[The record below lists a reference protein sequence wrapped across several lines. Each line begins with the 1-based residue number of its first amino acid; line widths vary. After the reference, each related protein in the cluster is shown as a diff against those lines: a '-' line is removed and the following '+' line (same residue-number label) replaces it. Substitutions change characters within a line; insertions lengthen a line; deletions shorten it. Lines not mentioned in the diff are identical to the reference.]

1 MAVSARLLGKLKVCG
16 SSACLTLP
24 YSKLLQL
31 TGFPSLPPASPSY
44 INLPFLHVHH
54 LDISLVSWLSL
65 FSSSLTDFCWP
76 SSQDPSR
83 GLRLH
88 SFSYLQQKPPQQDT
102 GVVLSHFHSHRM
114 SPAAQARLPAKF
126 LPQFPQCQTAGL
138 ATMPRKWFAI
148 FNIQVLSFFIR
159 AASRKKNGK

>member
-1 MAVSARLLGKLKVCG
+1 MAVSARPLGKLRVCG

-31 TGFPSLPPASPSY
+31 PGFPSLPPASPSY
-44 INLPFLHVHH
+44 INLPFLHVRL
-54 LDISLVSWLSL
+54 LDISRLLAL

-83 GLRLH
+83 GLWLH

-114 SPAAQARLPAKF
+114 SPAAQARLLAKF
-126 LPQFPQCQTAGL
+126 LPQFSQCQTAGL
-138 ATMPRKWFAI
+138 ATVPRKWFAI